1 MPRGGEP
8 NGNETVVKLELDPAA
23 EIELKEITAFYR
35 KIDPAL
41 AARFRDEVTLLFIKI
56 RQNPLIR
63 RERPLKFRRANFIRF
78 PYYLV
83 YVMREDTIFIAAV
96 SHERLKP
103 DHWIDRL
110 DP

>member
-1 MPRGGEP
+1 M
-8 NGNETVVKLELDPAA
+8 VKLELDPAA
-23 EIELKEITAFYR
+23 KTELEEITAFYR
-35 KIDPAL
+35 EIDPAL
-41 AARFRDEVTLLFIKI
+41 AAGFRDEVTLLFIKI

-63 RERPLKFRRANFIRF
+63 RERPLKFRRANFKRL

-83 YVMREDTIFIAAV
+83 YVIRENTIFIAAV
-96 SHERLKP
+96 SHERRKP